1 MAELSTLQLQRCRA
15 CGCTQRVA
23 ECQKKVTLK
32 LKLKPDDSNWVT
44 AFENVLS
51 FFTDHVTNAD
61 ELFTAIL
68 ASQNLEVTIN
78 NQKGL
83 ITNIEY
89 FV

>member
-1 MAELSTLQLQRCRA
+1 MAELSTLELQRCRA

-44 AFENVLS
+44 VFENVLS

-78 NQKGL
+78 SQKGL